1 MTNQTN
7 GEDPIIASKK
17 REDLGDLTDDHHVIK
32 LMEVIKHGNLEDFVN
47 NWRGVNLNRKVA
59 LWKVTFPAGAGKA
72 ADQAPPDIAQDDF
85 HELENKLL
93 EHLVKFYNDDQ
104 KKSGENVAPVSDL
117 LLPS

>member
-1 MTNQTN
+1 MRNQTN
-7 GEDPIIASKK
+7 YNYLIASKK
-17 REDLGDLTDDHHVIK
+17 REDLDDLTDDHHVIE

>member
-1 MTNQTN
+1 M
-7 GEDPIIASKK
+7 ASKR

-32 LMEVIKHGNLEDFVN
+32 LMEVIKHGNVDDFVKY
-47 NWRGVNLNRKVA
+47 WSGVNLNRKVA

-72 ADQAPPDIAQDDF
+72 ADQAPRDIAGDDL
-85 HELENKLL
+85 HELERKLVD
-93 EHLVKFYNDDQ
+93 HLVKFYNDDQ

>member
-7 GEDPIIASKK
+7 GKDLIASKK
-17 REDLGDLTDDHHVIK
+17 RKDLDDLTDDHHVIK
-32 LMEVIKHGNLEDFVN
+32 LMEVIKHGNVDEFVN
-47 NWRGVNLNRKVA
+47 NWRGFNLNRQVA

-72 ADQAPPDIAQDDF
+72 ADQAPPNIADHL

-93 EHLVKFYNDDQ
+93 EHLVELYKVDQ

>member
-7 GEDPIIASKK
+7 GKDLIASKK
-17 REDLGDLTDDHHVIK
+17 KEDLGDLTDDHDVIK
-32 LMEVIKHGNLEDFVN
+32 LMEVIEHGNVDDFVN
-47 NWRGVNLNRKVA
+47 NWSGVNLNKQVA